1 MKPTILS
8 CAVTGTFPTRQ
19 HNPALPVTPA
29 EIADSC
35 IGAAKAGAAICHI
48 HVREPDTGRPSMKL
62 EYYRE
67 VVQRLRASDV
77 DLIINLTTGPG
88 GRFIPSDDEPAKAA
102 PGTLLTTPEIRTEH
116 IVELK
121 PEICTLDLNTMWFGG
136 GAVINT
142 PRNIK
147 LMGERMYAAGVK
159 PELEVFDTGDL
170 VLAQDLIA
178 EGALKVPALFQIVT
192 GIKYGMASTPEM
204 MLLAKSMLPKDCEW
218 AAFGAGR
225 HAFTMLAQA
234 FILGGH
240 CRIGMEDTVHL
251 ARGQPAPSNAALVA
265 KAVRIIQ
272 ELGGKVATASEA
284 RSLLGLAPRAGR

>member
-1 MKPTILS
+1 MKPTILT
-8 CAVTGTFPTRQ
+8 CAVTGNFPTRE

-35 IGAAKAGAAICHI
+35 IGAAKEGAAICHI

-67 VVQRLRASDV
+67 VVKRLRESDV

-102 PGTLLTTPEIRTEH
+102 PGTLLTTPEIRTAH

-121 PEICTLDLNTMWFGG
+121 PKICTLDLNTMWFGG
-136 GAVINT
+136 GAVINS
-142 PRNIK
+142 PRNLRI
-147 LMGERMYAAGVK
+147 MAERMYAAGVK
-159 PELEVFDTGDL
+159 PEIEAFDTGDL
-170 VLAQDLIA
+170 VLAQDLVA
-178 EGALKVPALFQIVT
+178 EGTIKLPALFQIVT
-192 GIKYGMASTPEM
+192 GIKYGMPSTPEAM
-204 MLLAKSMLPKDCEW
+204 QLAKSLLPKDCEW

-225 HAFTMLAQA
+225 HAFPMLAHA
-234 FILGGH
+234 FVLGGH

-251 ARGQPAPSNAALVA
+251 AKGQLASSNAALVA

-272 ELGGKVATASEA
+272 KLGGKIATASEA
-284 RSLLGLAPRAGR
+284 RQLLKLQARA